1 MNIFISYTIKDKEI
15 SFDSLSSISR
25 KLKHIGNVY
34 IDIIN
39 NDSINKQERVFYE
52 LDNSD
57 IVMLL
62 ITPNVYKSK
71 WVIIELE
78 RAKERSIPI
87 ISALN
92 FSEKNIRPLRSLT
105 QSIPP
110 SCFRRNG
117 RIPICICH
125 SGNRRPFPPGKETAS
140 RRGKAGNRKRKKR
153 NAHCLPPP
161 LSCRQPPGKRR
172 GKMRKNA

>member
-1 MNIFISYTIKDKEI
+1 MNIFISYTIKDKGI

-87 ISALN
+87 ISFTLKEIETLN
-92 FSEKNIRPLRSLT
+92 IN
-105 QSIPP
+105 SI
-110 SCFRRNG
+110 SRLFFNKLKSNLIQK
-117 RIPICICH
+117 IPVQD
-125 SGNRRPFPPGKETAS
+125 K
-140 RRGKAGNRKRKKR
+140 
-153 NAHCLPPP
+153 
-161 LSCRQPPGKRR
+161 
-172 GKMRKNA
+172 

>member
-87 ISALN
+87 ISFTLKEIETLN
-92 FSEKNIRPLRSLT
+92 INSISRLFFNKLKSNLIQKILVDDKN
-105 QSIPP
+105 
-110 SCFRRNG
+110 
-117 RIPICICH
+117 
-125 SGNRRPFPPGKETAS
+125 
-140 RRGKAGNRKRKKR
+140 
-153 NAHCLPPP
+153 
-161 LSCRQPPGKRR
+161 
-172 GKMRKNA
+172 

>member
-87 ISALN
+87 ISFTLKEIETLN
-92 FSEKNIRPLRSLT
+92 IN
-105 QSIPP
+105 SI
-110 SCFRRNG
+110 SRLFFNKLKSNLIQK
-117 RIPICICH
+117 IPIQD
-125 SGNRRPFPPGKETAS
+125 K
-140 RRGKAGNRKRKKR
+140 
-153 NAHCLPPP
+153 
-161 LSCRQPPGKRR
+161 
-172 GKMRKNA
+172 

>member
-87 ISALN
+87 ISFTLKEIETLN
-92 FSEKNIRPLRSLT
+92 IN
-105 QSIPP
+105 SIYRLFFNKLK
-110 SCFRRNG
+110 SNLIQK
-117 RIPICICH
+117 IPVQD
-125 SGNRRPFPPGKETAS
+125 K
-140 RRGKAGNRKRKKR
+140 
-153 NAHCLPPP
+153 
-161 LSCRQPPGKRR
+161 
-172 GKMRKNA
+172 

>member
-87 ISALN
+87 ISFTLKEIETLN
-92 FSEKNIRPLRSLT
+92 INSISRLFFNKLKSNLIQKNTSTR
-105 QSIPP
+105 
-110 SCFRRNG
+110 
-117 RIPICICH
+117 
-125 SGNRRPFPPGKETAS
+125 
-140 RRGKAGNRKRKKR
+140 
-153 NAHCLPPP
+153 
-161 LSCRQPPGKRR
+161 
-172 GKMRKNA
+172 

>member
-87 ISALN
+87 ISFTLKEIETLN
-92 FSEKNIRPLRSLT
+92 IN
-105 QSIPP
+105 SI
-110 SCFRRNG
+110 SRLFFNKLKSNLIQ
-117 RIPICICH
+117 RIPVQD
-125 SGNRRPFPPGKETAS
+125 K
-140 RRGKAGNRKRKKR
+140 
-153 NAHCLPPP
+153 
-161 LSCRQPPGKRR
+161 
-172 GKMRKNA
+172 

>member
-39 NDSINKQERVFYE
+39 NDSINKQERVFSE
-52 LDNSD
+52 FDNSD

-87 ISALN
+87 ISFTLKEIETLN
-92 FSEKNIRPLRSLT
+92 IN
-105 QSIPP
+105 SI
-110 SCFRRNG
+110 SRLFFNKLKSNLIQK
-117 RIPICICH
+117 IPVQD
-125 SGNRRPFPPGKETAS
+125 K
-140 RRGKAGNRKRKKR
+140 
-153 NAHCLPPP
+153 
-161 LSCRQPPGKRR
+161 
-172 GKMRKNA
+172 

>member
-87 ISALN
+87 ISFTLKEIETLN
-92 FSEKNIRPLRSLT
+92 IN
-105 QSIPP
+105 SI
-110 SCFRRNG
+110 SRLFFNKLKSNLIQK
-117 RIPICICH
+117 IPVQD
-125 SGNRRPFPPGKETAS
+125 K
-140 RRGKAGNRKRKKR
+140 
-153 NAHCLPPP
+153 
-161 LSCRQPPGKRR
+161 
-172 GKMRKNA
+172 

>member
-87 ISALN
+87 ISFTLKEIETLN
-92 FSEKNIRPLRSLT
+92 IN
-105 QSIPP
+105 SI
-110 SCFRRNG
+110 SQLFFNKLKSNLIQK
-117 RIPICICH
+117 IPVQD
-125 SGNRRPFPPGKETAS
+125 K
-140 RRGKAGNRKRKKR
+140 
-153 NAHCLPPP
+153 
-161 LSCRQPPGKRR
+161 
-172 GKMRKNA
+172 